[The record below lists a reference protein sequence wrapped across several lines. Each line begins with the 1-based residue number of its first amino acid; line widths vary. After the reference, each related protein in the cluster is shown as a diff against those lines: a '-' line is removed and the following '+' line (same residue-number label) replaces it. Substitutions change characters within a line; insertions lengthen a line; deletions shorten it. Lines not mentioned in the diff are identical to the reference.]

1 MTREEAIKVLDA
13 HIKNTAGGYTAYLAH
28 GGETDSEM
36 DDYLDAMYSAL
47 DALREQSKVVESDQF
62 KWISV
67 EDKLPE
73 VGKRVLVYSF
83 FDGMNVGWVQC
94 DGRFTV
100 KTPYPDRPTH
110 WMPLPDAPEVEV

>member
-1 MTREEAIKVLDA
+1 MTREEAIKQLDGA
-13 HIKNTAGGYTAYLAH
+13 ELMLFNREFSPFRNAILMAIA
-28 GGETDSEM
+28 
-36 DDYLDAMYSAL
+36 
-47 DALREQSKVVESDQF
+47 ALREREGKDTNGPT

-67 EDKLPE
+67 EDRLPE

-83 FDGMNVGWVQC
+83 FDGMNVGWVQS

-110 WMPLPDAPEVEV
+110 WMPLPTPPEVEG